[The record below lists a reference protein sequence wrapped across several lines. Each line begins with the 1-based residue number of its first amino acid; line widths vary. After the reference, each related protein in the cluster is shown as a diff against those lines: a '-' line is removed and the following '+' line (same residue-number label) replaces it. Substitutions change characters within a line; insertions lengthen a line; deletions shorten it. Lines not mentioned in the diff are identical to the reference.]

1 MLEYSIYVMLIQ
13 AEEMMQPL
21 KLKLEKEAIVHLLLL
36 GFAFL
41 NLNFTFFFHITTLH
55 LATLI
60 KDFKFLHSLQ
70 TNITA
75 CKSTTIVAD

>member
-41 NLNFTFFFHITTLH
+41 NLNFTFFFHITTFH
-55 LATLI
+55 LPTLI

-75 CKSTTIVAD
+75 CKSVTIVAD

>member
-13 AEEMMQPL
+13 AEEMMPPL

-36 GFAFL
+36 VFTFL
-41 NLNFTFFFHITTLH
+41 NLNFTFFFHITTFH
-55 LATLI
+55 LPTLI

-75 CKSTTIVAD
+75 CKSATIVAD